1 MVDYYQL
8 NIDFLEGYAMD
19 WQDNPEQAAFRSQ
32 VKDVIEN
39 GLPEAYKEKG
49 GDWVQD
55 RKSDDPAIR
64 QRAVDWQGVLA
75 ERGWVAPHWPSEYGG
90 AGLSPVEQFI
100 FKQEMTLAD
109 APSVGGQGV
118 SQLGPTLIVHGT
130 DEQKAEHLPKILSGE
145 VNWQQGYS
153 EPGSGSDLASL
164 QTRAVRDG
172 DDYVVNGQKIW
183 TSGAQY
189 ADWLYVLTRTDPEAP
204 KHRGI
209 SFLLM
214 QMGIPGL
221 SIRPLIDMS
230 GHHHFN
236 ETFFE
241 DVRVPASNVV
251 GEVHRGWYVGATLLD
266 FERSNITG
274 AISSRKSIE
283 KLINYVHS
291 DEGSERNRLNE
302 SAGLRHQVADCYI
315 RTEVQFNFSFRIIS
329 MQSAGQIPNY
339 EASTSKLFNSELNQ
353 NIARTGTQVL
363 GMYSQFWGHD
373 DDDRNTYNDPPNDY
387 APLDGIFTQ
396 NYVRS
401 VPSTIAAGTSE
412 IQRNIIATRGLGL
425 PRG

>member
-1 MVDYYQL
+1 
-8 NIDFLEGYAMD
+8 MD
-19 WQDNPEQAAFRSQ
+19 WQDNPEQAAFRSE
-32 VKDVIEN
+32 VKKVIEE
-39 GLPEAYKEKG
+39 GLPDAYKEKG

-55 RKSDDPAIR
+55 RKSDNPETR
-64 QRAVDWQGVLA
+64 QRALDWQSVLA

-109 APSVGGQGV
+109 APAVGGQGV

-130 DEQKAEHLPKILSGE
+130 DEQKTEHLPKILSGE

-251 GEVHRGWYVGATLLD
+251 GEVDRGWYVGATLLD

-274 AISSRKSIE
+274 AITSRKSIE
-283 KLINYVHS
+283 KLINYVNS
-291 DEGSERNRLNE
+291 DEGKERNRLSE
-302 SAGLRHQVADCYI
+302 SAGLRHQVADCYV

-363 GMYSQFWGHD
+363 GMYAQFWGHN
-373 DDDRNTYNDPPNDY
+373 DDDRNTYNDPPNEY
-387 APLDGIFTQ
+387 APLEGIFTQ